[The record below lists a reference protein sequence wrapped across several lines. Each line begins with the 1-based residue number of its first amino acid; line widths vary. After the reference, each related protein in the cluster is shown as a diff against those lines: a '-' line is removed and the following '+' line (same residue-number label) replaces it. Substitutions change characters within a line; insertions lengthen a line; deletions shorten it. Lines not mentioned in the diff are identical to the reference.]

1 MLFKISYK
9 LILFLVVLSIK
20 GYSQNTVL
28 IKGEIVGT
36 NRNPVENANIIVQ
49 ETNYSTISDKKG
61 KFEISLPS
69 NQKFTIEISHVNY
82 KKTYKKINSNSNQTL
97 NFKLKNKVL
106 KTMESGSG
114 QQCHAISEAYWHLPI
129 C

>member
-9 LILFLVVLSIK
+9 LILFLIFLSIK

-82 KKTYKKINSNSNQTL
+82 KKTYKKIYV
-97 NFKLKNKVL
+97 FFEKK
-106 KTMESGSG
+106 
-114 QQCHAISEAYWHLPI
+114 
-129 C
+129 